1 MRQRYWV
8 CFMLLLG
15 PSVFGAE
22 TFAPEPASGPPVLA
36 AAYPSD
42 GMPASTVGKLL
53 VPGVGEVTFLANR
66 SQGRLVLTAVGT
78 DGVQLGRAESLV
90 GLGDTPIYV
99 RSSKGLIKILVHW
112 KT

>member
-1 MRQRYWV
+1 MRRRYWL
-8 CFMLLLG
+8 CFVLFLA
-15 PSVFGAE
+15 PCVFGAE

-42 GMPASTVGKLL
+42 GKPASAVGKLL

-78 DGVQLGRAESLV
+78 DGAQLGRAESLV

-99 RSSKGLIKILVHW
+99 RSAQGLIKILIHW